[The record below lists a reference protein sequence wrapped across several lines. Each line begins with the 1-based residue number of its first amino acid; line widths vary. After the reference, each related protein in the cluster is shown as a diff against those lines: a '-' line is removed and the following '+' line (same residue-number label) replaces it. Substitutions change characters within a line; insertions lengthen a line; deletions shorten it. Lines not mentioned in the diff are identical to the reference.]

1 MNCLDRRRFLQLAAG
16 ALALP
21 ACAQLVSTPVTP
33 EAGRIELGLDRYPHL
48 AEPGG
53 YLKLRLPE
61 GAVLYVVYLAPRHYA
76 VLSPICT
83 HQGCTVDIGATGL
96 LCPCHGSLY
105 DREGRVVHGPAMNP
119 LARYPATVTPDGRL
133 VVQLEG
139 I

>member
-1 MNCLDRRRFLQLAAG
+1 MNRLDRRRFLQVAAG

-21 ACAQLVSTPVTP
+21 ACASLVFTPVTP
-33 EAGRIELGLDRYPHL
+33 EAGRIELALDRYPQL

-53 YLKLRLPE
+53 YLKLRLPDDM
-61 GAVLYVVYLAPRHYA
+61 ALYVVHLAPQQFV

-83 HQGCTVDIGATGL
+83 HLGCTVDIAAAGL

-105 DREGRVVHGPAMNP
+105 DREGRVVHGPAMRP
-119 LARYPATVTPDGRL
+119 LSRYPATVTPDGRL

-139 I
+139 V